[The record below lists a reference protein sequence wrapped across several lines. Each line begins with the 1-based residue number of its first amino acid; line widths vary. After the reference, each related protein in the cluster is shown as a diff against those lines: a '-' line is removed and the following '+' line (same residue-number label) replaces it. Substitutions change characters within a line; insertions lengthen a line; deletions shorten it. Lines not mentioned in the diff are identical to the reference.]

1 MFWAVARF
9 TGSRALFYFAILGLA
24 PQALRRRLLRR
35 LKSFPLRGL
44 ETNVKLKLAMASLL
58 LLASAGCIVAGGYSS
73 GRGFWLWPGSIVFL
87 LIGLFLLLMM
97 VFRRR

>member
-1 MFWAVARF
+1 M
-9 TGSRALFYFAILGLA
+9 
-24 PQALRRRLLRR
+24 
-35 LKSFPLRGL
+35 
-44 ETNVKLKLAMASLL
+44 NVKLKLAVASLL
-58 LLASAGCIVAGGYSS
+58 LLASTGCIVVGGYSS

>member
-1 MFWAVARF
+1 V
-9 TGSRALFYFAILGLA
+9 LFLFRDPGACA
-24 PQALRRRLLRR
+24 QALRRRLLRR

-44 ETNVKLKLAMASLL
+44 ETNVKLKLAVASLL
-58 LLASAGCIVAGGYSS
+58 LLASTGCVVVGGYSS